1 MGVCVCVCVQARLS
15 LVMSHVAAVV
25 PFHVDDDTGEQQTS
39 AEHAESDADS
49 DHHQDSC
56 QHTHTRPLNI
66 SLRPAGLQCAGHIHV
81 LQAAGQTEQL
91 SAVAN

>member
-1 MGVCVCVCVQARLS
+1 
-15 LVMSHVAAVV
+15 MSHVAAAVV

-49 DHHQDSC
+49 DHHEDSC
-56 QHTHTRPLNI
+56 QHTHTHTHVHST
-66 SLRPAGLQCAGHIHV
+66 SLYDLQASMQCGGHIHV